1 MGEFVNILSLL
12 IDAFGLCDRYCLFN
26 GRGQSQKQKYN
37 DKLIPICTILNQRCL
52 IITKYS
58 QTWQYNVSHLS
69 GHFPFFEIPVYN
81 RNLLELSVSVTL
93 NTIIC
98 DLQARADMGFV
109 STFTGQW
116 SDLELLI
123 QAAPRET
130 VETDIYAGKVGA
142 RVWTKA
148 LTQLSQGDI
157 QDA

>member
-1 MGEFVNILSLL
+1 MYHTFLGISGIQQKFV
-12 IDAFGLCDRYCLFN
+12 GRYLF
-26 GRGQSQKQKYN
+26 
-37 DKLIPICTILNQRCL
+37 
-52 IITKYS
+52 
-58 QTWQYNVSHLS
+58 
-69 GHFPFFEIPVYN
+69 FFTP
-81 RNLLELSVSVTL
+81 
-93 NTIIC
+93 NTVIC

-109 STFTGQW
+109 STFTGPW

-157 QDA
+157 